1 MGELERRN
9 GEETRA
15 LQAKLAAAELELEQ
29 RRQAE
34 GSLRSA
40 LATPRAPVEGLGA
53 QAGRGGAGAAA
64 VARAATDAELCSDA
78 KPSWMCV
85 GSAATAAQLCADSA
99 AAAAA
104 AASAAAADSASASA
118 AASSS
123 AAAVSAA
130 GSAAVST
137 AEVGIEWQESVG
149 SSDPSLVV

>member
-99 AAAAA
+99 AASAAAAAAADSAAAAA
-104 AASAAAADSASASA
+104 AASAAAA
-118 AASSS
+118 
-123 AAAVSAA
+123 
-130 GSAAVST
+130 GSAGVST
-137 AEVGIEWQESVG
+137 AEVGLEWQESVG

>member
-1 MGELERRN
+1 VGELERRN
-9 GEETRA
+9 DEETRA
-15 LQAKLAAAELELEQ
+15 LQAKLKAAELELEQ

-40 LATPRAPVEGLGA
+40 LATPRAPAEGLGV

-78 KPSWMCV
+78 EPSWMCV

-99 AAAAA
+99 AAAAS
-104 AASAAAADSASASA
+104 AASAAAADSAAAAAAASA
-118 AASSS
+118 AA
-123 AAAVSAA
+123 A
-130 GSAAVST
+130 GSAGVST
-137 AEVGIEWQESVG
+137 AEVGLEWQESVG

>member
-9 GEETRA
+9 DEEMRA
-15 LQAKLAAAELELEQ
+15 LQAKLKAAELELEQ

-40 LATPRAPVEGLGA
+40 LATPRAPAEGLGV

-104 AASAAAADSASASA
+104 ASAAAADSASASA
-118 AASSS
+118 AASAA

>member
-40 LATPRAPVEGLGA
+40 LATPRAPVEGLGV

-64 VARAATDAELCSDA
+64 VARASTDAELCSDA
-78 KPSWMCV
+78 EPSWMCV

-104 AASAAAADSASASA
+104 SAAAADSASASA
-118 AASSS
+118 ASAA